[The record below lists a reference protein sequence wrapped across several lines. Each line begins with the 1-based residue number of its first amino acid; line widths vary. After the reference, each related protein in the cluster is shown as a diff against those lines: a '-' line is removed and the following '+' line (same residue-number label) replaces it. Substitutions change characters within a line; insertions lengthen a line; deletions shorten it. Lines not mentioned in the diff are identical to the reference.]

1 VSTSPTSF
9 SMDDVKNGCAQ
20 NSQSRARSRT
30 STGNKH
36 RTSAETT
43 TSVRMVVG
51 SWTIQIVLLSLLDP
65 TGVVIYLGWTPGN
78 GTNV

>member
-1 VSTSPTSF
+1 VSTSPTRF

-43 TSVRMVVG
+43 TSARMVVG
-51 SWTIQIVLLSLLDP
+51 SWTIQIVLLSLN

>member
-1 VSTSPTSF
+1 MMSKTVVLKIPKAGRGLGRAPVTSI
-9 SMDDVKNGCAQ
+9 AHQ
-20 NSQSRARSRT
+20 Q
-30 STGNKH
+30 
-36 RTSAETT
+36 TT
-43 TSVRMVVG
+43 TSARMVVG